1 MVKVSNVPMEEKV
14 VAAGPP
20 PFYTSFAEEYQSLT
34 ERIGILD
41 RSAVGR
47 LTISGK
53 DALDLL
59 NRLST
64 NELMTLEVSQGIPTA
79 LTSSKGRILDLLFV
93 LKLEDHLLVLTAPES
108 RQKVADWIDFYTFA
122 EDVSVQDVTETTT
135 MLSLAGPNAASLLD
149 QLTGQSVSSLAHYE
163 HLQASIGGV
172 DASVTRTD
180 FSRLPGYDIV
190 VSVAEGKRL
199 WEEFLTDGGEAG
211 GRPVGTQA
219 LEATRVEQGVPAYG
233 KEISEEFNPLEA
245 NLLEFISFA
254 KGCYVGQEV
263 ITRLNTYKKVQKHL
277 VGLRWNSDAIPKE
290 SAKLLVDGTQ
300 VGIVTSAVQSPRL
313 RKAIGLGYVRKA
325 HATPGTI
332 VDTET
337 ANGQTSTEVVELP
350 Q

>member
-1 MVKVSNVPMEEKV
+1 
-14 VAAGPP
+14 
-20 PFYTSFAEEYQSLT
+20 
-34 ERIGILD
+34 
-41 RSAVGR
+41 
-47 LTISGK
+47 
-53 DALDLL
+53 
-59 NRLST
+59 
-64 NELMTLEVSQGIPTA
+64 
-79 LTSSKGRILDLLFV
+79 
-93 LKLEDHLLVLTAPES
+93 
-108 RQKVADWIDFYTFA
+108 
-122 EDVSVQDVTETTT
+122 
-135 MLSLAGPNAASLLD
+135 
-149 QLTGQSVSSLAHYE
+149 
-163 HLQASIGGV
+163 
-172 DASVTRTD
+172 
-180 FSRLPGYDIV
+180 
-190 VSVAEGKRL
+190 
-199 WEEFLTDGGEAG
+199 
-211 GRPVGTQA
+211 
-219 LEATRVEQGVPAYG
+219 EQGVPAYG